1 MRITQGAFSFLPR
14 LTDEQIERQVRY
26 AIGQGWA
33 IGIEYS
39 DDERPPNSYW
49 EMFGLPFFDVTDP
62 APVMERLRAARAAHP
77 DAYIKV
83 NAFDSRLGRQT
94 TALSFIVDRPDG

>member
-1 MRITQGAFSFLPR
+1 VRITQGAFSFLPA

-26 AIGQGWA
+26 AIGRGWA

-49 EMFGLPFFDVTDP
+49 EMCGLPLFDVADP
-62 APVMERLRAARAAHP
+62 APVMERLREARAAHP
-77 DAYIKV
+77 DGYIKIT
-83 NAFDSRLGRQT
+83 AYDSRLGRQT
-94 TALSFIVDRPDG
+94 TALCFIVNRPN